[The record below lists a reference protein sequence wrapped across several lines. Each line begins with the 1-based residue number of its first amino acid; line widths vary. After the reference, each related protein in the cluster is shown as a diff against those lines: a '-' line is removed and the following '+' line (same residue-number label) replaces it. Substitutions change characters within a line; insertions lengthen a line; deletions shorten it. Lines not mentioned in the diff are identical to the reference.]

1 MEQHLGTG
9 RWGQIYPESSDDNTN
24 RSGQLHGPQ
33 AALGKLRNVC
43 LSLVERSHI
52 MRATVYATSSR
63 PLHIES
69 ASKKRN
75 MDASGEGGVCVIRR
89 LAKPTGRGGY
99 DAAVYRRGAA
109 RSSEIPGS
117 RSRLGIAAEVG
128 ERLCS
133 RLQHR
138 GERGM

>member
-1 MEQHLGTG
+1 MEQHVGTG
-9 RWGQIYPESSDDNTN
+9 RWGQIYPESSDYNTN
-24 RSGQLHGPQ
+24 RSGQSHGPQ
-33 AALGKLRNVC
+33 AALGKIRNVC
-43 LSLVERSHI
+43 LYVVERSHI

-63 PLHIES
+63 PLHIEP

-75 MDASGEGGVCVIRR
+75 MDASGEGVCVIRR

-128 ERLCS
+128 ERLSS

-138 GERGM
+138 GEGGM